1 MTGLRRC
8 HHDAVRRTAGA
19 ALLGVLSM
27 LAVPVS
33 PAPAAPGAPPA
44 GAAAGRPV
52 ALPVRTDAVRDQ
64 QWQLKELR
72 ADEVWRQST
81 GSGVTVA
88 VVDSGVDG
96 SHPDLVG
103 QVLPGI
109 DLVARAGDAD
119 TAPVAGAGQNDPVG
133 HGTTV
138 AALIAGRNDDSD
150 GVAGLAPQAKILPVR
165 VLDEENRYDDA
176 LIVAR
181 GVRWA
186 VDNGAQ
192 VINLSLGGGS
202 ASPALEAAIDYAF
215 ARNVVVVACTGN
227 VAPST
232 SSEVW
237 YPAREPGVIAV
248 TGLERASDNLWSGA
262 ITGPETVLS
271 APATGLLG
279 ARPGGFW
286 RVQGTSFAAPLVTA
300 TAALVRAKWP
310 QMSAGDVVHRLTSTA
325 RDLGEPGRDDRFGF
339 GLVDPVA
346 ALGASMPEIGHN
358 PLDTNKRPGNAGF
371 GPAPGYETLGG
382 SETPGGSGYGGPG
395 RFGGGRANGPGG
407 GWAATPSGD
416 TDTLLDRSGLVGGA
430 VAAVALLGV
439 GSLLAWRL
447 GWIPDRR
454 ARRRTAPGS
463 GGPDPSR

>member
-8 HHDAVRRTAGA
+8 HHNAVRRTAGA
-19 ALLGVLSM
+19 ALLGLLSL
-27 LAVPVS
+27 LAVPV
-33 PAPAAPGAPPA
+33 AAPPA
-44 GAAAGRPV
+44 GVGAGQPV
-52 ALPVRTDAVRDQ
+52 ALPVRIDPVREQ
-64 QWQLKELR
+64 QWQLDALR
-72 ADEVWRQST
+72 ADEVWRLST
-81 GSGVTVA
+81 GEGVTVA

-109 DLVARAGDAD
+109 DLVARDGDAD
-119 TAPVAGAGQNDPVG
+119 AAPVAGAGQHDPVG

-138 AALIAGRNDDSD
+138 AALIAGRNDDND
-150 GVAGLAPQAKILPVR
+150 GVAGLAPRARILPVR

-176 LIVAR
+176 LIVAQ

-215 ARNVVVVACTGN
+215 THNVVVVACTGN

-232 SSEVW
+232 AGEVW

-248 TGLERASDNLWSGA
+248 TGLDRATDRLWSGA

-286 RVQGTSFAAPLVTA
+286 QVQGTSFAAPLVAA

-310 QMSAGDVVHRLTSTA
+310 AMSAGDIVHRLTSTA
-325 RDLGEPGRDDRFGF
+325 RDLGAPGRDDRFGF
-339 GLVDPVA
+339 GLVDPLA
-346 ALGASMPEIGHN
+346 ALTETVPEVGRN
-358 PLDTNKRPGNAGF
+358 QLDNNERPGTARF
-371 GPAPGYETLGG
+371 GPAPGYETGPP
-382 SETPGGSGYGGPG
+382 TGSGYGGPG
-395 RFGGGRANGPGG
+395 RFGGGRATGPGG
-407 GWAATPSGD
+407 GWAATPTGD
-416 TDTLLDRSGLVGGA
+416 TDELDRTGVVGGA
-430 VAAVALLGV
+430 AAVVALLGV
-439 GSLLAWRL
+439 ATLLAWRL
-447 GWIPDRR
+447 GWLPDRR
-454 ARRRTAPGS
+454 SRRRVAPVS
-463 GGPDPSR
+463 GGPVSGPPL